1 MRVPWQTAPRWA
13 HPEGLAR
20 KGWTQLADGGVEI
33 PLWSN
38 GKGVIGAFREKQREG
53 GVLGVDRFWYT
64 CSETGPK
71 LKLLVEDL
79 RSAERVEALA
89 EAEVDQL
96 LEDIL
101 PECDDGELD
110 KVWAASVEEVYSVA
124 LDEQLE
130 RDEKMLKDACVAEI
144 FEDIGKLQKQCRKF
158 ARKKLGKE
166 KETWLDPP
174 GEDFERA
181 RCLWLGNYPELI
193 EEIMMNFRS
202 YSHRRL
208 NGNLLAY
215 VRKFLKERG
224 RRQCRNHILELHRVI
239 GRFHHRLPA
248 HDAQRRLPQAR
259 KSRHR
264 QVAPDRREGPVLRPH
279 RPLPRP
285 ALGQPLQLR
294 RHARLREHGLR
305 GREKIL
311 REGFVRGPGRR
322 RRDPRDRARDD
333 PPRPRGQGGLRLGVS
348 SLKFLAGYSLT
359 HFGRLQQAGALL
371 LAMGSWCRR
380 AAGSRTP
387 SRQCRLAL
395 RLATRRRPDG
405 NDVCPRR

>member
-1 MRVPWQTAPRWA
+1 MRVPWQRAPGWA
-13 HPEGLAR
+13 QPLGLR
-20 KGWTQLADGGVEI
+20 SKGWTQLVDGGVEI

-38 GKGVIGAFREKQREG
+38 GKGMIGAFRYKQREG
-53 GVLGVDRFWYT
+53 GVLGRDRLWYT

-89 EAEVDQL
+89 EAEVDQIMEEL
-96 LEDIL
+96 QV
-101 PECDDGELD
+101 ECDDGELD
-110 KVWAASVEEVYSVA
+110 KAWAAAVEESLSIA
-124 LDEQLE
+124 LDERLK

-158 ARKKLGKE
+158 ARKKLGKK

-174 GEDFERA
+174 GEDSERA

-224 RRQCRNHILELHRVI
+224 RRQCRNHILEFHRVI

-248 HDAQRRLPQAR
+248 HDAQRRLPQTR

-294 RHARLREHGLR
+294 RHARLREHVLR

-333 PPRPRGQGGLRLGVS
+333 PPRPRDQGGLRLGVS

-359 HFGRLQQAGALL
+359 HFGRLQPTGALL
-371 LAMGSWCRR
+371 LAMGSCRR

-387 SRQCRLAL
+387 LRQCRLAL

-405 NDVCPRR
+405 NACPRR